1 MDFFLPLLRPLPLR
15 GFLVPPGD
23 LEPDE
28 EREFWRD
35 CGLCENRQLSPRVHV
50 PAIQSRHGC
59 LEGPG
64 ELADGED
71 PRLEAW
77 SIFLSAAISSG
88 VAVLCGQL
96 HDSPRL
102 HFPEPKPLK
111 NLHGSLPDLEL
122 RPDDLEAERWDPL
135 EDLEDDLLL
144 LERPR
149 DCERS
154 RPRPR
159 CCPFAAAAFD
169 LGLGARLVGAEAA
182 SVVLLVSAKMPFCEG
197 GCDRPLAAQDFLECV
212 HVPCCHLRHT
222 SKPPALGAEAALPPA
237 SLSCF

>member
-71 PRLEAW
+71 PRLEAL
-77 SIFLSAAISSG
+77 SIFVSSAISCG
-88 VAVLCGQL
+88 VAVLCAQL
-96 HDSPRL
+96 QSVRV
-102 HFPEPKPLK
+102 HFPEPNPFQ
-111 NLHGSLPDLEL
+111 NLQGSLVDWEL

-135 EDLEDDLLL
+135 EDLED
-144 LERPR
+144 
-149 DCERS
+149 
-154 RPRPR
+154 
-159 CCPFAAAAFD
+159 
-169 LGLGARLVGAEAA
+169 
-182 SVVLLVSAKMPFCEG
+182 
-197 GCDRPLAAQDFLECV
+197 EC
-212 HVPCCHLRHT
+212 
-222 SKPPALGAEAALPPA
+222 SDDA
-237 SLSCF
+237 